1 MLFRPYIAGGAVH
14 LESTEEAVGT
24 IAVDVLHVKEGGCVG
39 ETSVGGMVGLVCG
52 PLVDARGHA
61 MGLEYLAALVPASD

>member
-39 ETSVGGMVGLVCG
+39 ETSAGGMVGLVCG
-52 PLVDARGHA
+52 P
-61 MGLEYLAALVPASD
+61 